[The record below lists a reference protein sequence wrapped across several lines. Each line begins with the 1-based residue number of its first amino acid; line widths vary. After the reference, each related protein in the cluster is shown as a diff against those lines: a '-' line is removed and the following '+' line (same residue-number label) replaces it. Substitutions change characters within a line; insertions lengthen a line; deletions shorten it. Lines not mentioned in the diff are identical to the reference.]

1 MRRLPVVD
9 ECGFESCCDDGGVG
23 AGNYNK
29 SSLTTSKAAMCR
41 AKCEHGK
48 RCFDSV
54 LMEAHSYRGWL
65 MEEFGRR

>member
-1 MRRLPVVD
+1 MVD

-29 SSLTTSKAAMCR
+29 SSLTAASKAAMCR

-65 MEEFGRR
+65 MEEFGHR